1 MSRARWSRS
10 GLFVLMVAAFG
21 AVQASDGED
30 VERWLDRMARAVE
43 TLDYRGTLV
52 HWRGEHLDT
61 LRIIHRADESG
72 IRERLYSL
80 SGEPREILRNG
91 DQVRSLLAGEQ
102 PMVMQSQLTAR
113 LLPNLPLN
121 RLRSAHEAYEMR
133 VRGTG
138 RVAGLDT
145 RIIEILPRDE
155 YRYGH
160 RFWLEQQTGMLL
172 RSALLGQDG
181 KAVQQLSFVEIELGA
196 RINDMELAPQID
208 ARVVLETRLEQ
219 NLPAVDHAELR
230 QSSWTP
236 PWVPAHFQLARQGQG
251 MGDAGEPFEHLLYS
265 DGVASFSVYI
275 EEGMQGYE
283 GSRIE
288 SIGSVHV
295 YTGLLDG
302 HQITIVGEV
311 PLAAIRMLGRSLR
324 RSPGAMRPR

>member
-1 MSRARWSRS
+1 MVLLVSLMASARAE
-10 GLFVLMVAAFG
+10 
-21 AVQASDGED
+21 DGDTVED
-30 VERWLDRMARAVE
+30 WLDRMARAVE
-43 TLDYRGTLV
+43 TLNYRGTLV

-80 SGEPREILRNG
+80 NGEPREILRDG
-91 DQVRSLLAGEQ
+91 DRVRSLLAGQE
-102 PMVMQSQLTAR
+102 PMVVQSQLTAR

-121 RLRSAHEAYEMR
+121 RLRSARQAYEMR

-138 RVAGLDT
+138 RVAGLET

-172 RSALLGQDG
+172 RSALLDQDG
-181 KAVQQLSFVEIELGA
+181 EAVQQLSFVEIELGA
-196 RINDMELAPQID
+196 RISDRELTPQID
-208 ARVVLETRLEQ
+208 ARVVLETRLEE
-219 NLPAVDHAELR
+219 NLPAVDHAELPQR
-230 QSSWTP
+230 SWTP
-236 PWVPAHFQLARQGQG
+236 HWVPEHFHLTRQGQG
-251 MGDAGEPFEHLLYS
+251 MGDSGEPFEHLLYS
-265 DGVASFSVYI
+265 DGLASFSVYI
-275 EEGMQGYE
+275 EEGLQGYE

-288 SIGSVHV
+288 SIGSVHI
-295 YTGLLDG
+295 YSGLLDG